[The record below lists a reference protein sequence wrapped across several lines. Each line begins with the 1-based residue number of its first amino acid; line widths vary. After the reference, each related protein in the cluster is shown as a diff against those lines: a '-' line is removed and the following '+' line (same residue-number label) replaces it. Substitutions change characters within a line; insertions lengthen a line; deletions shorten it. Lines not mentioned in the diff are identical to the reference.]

1 MRLLTNRVP
10 APLANVPEL
19 ERFIDRVFN
28 FNPPMY
34 PTPLLPP
41 IETAWLPPLD
51 YLEMEKTFVIRL
63 EVPGIPKENLDIHL
77 DNLVLTI
84 SGHRELVKDVEHE
97 AFFVQERM
105 AGKFVRSVRL
115 PTPVIEEKI
124 EAVVHDGV
132 MTITL
137 PKVLVAPKS
146 RITIK

>member
-28 FNPPMY
+28 FNGPML
-34 PTPLLPP
+34 PTQLLPP

-51 YLEMEKTFVIRL
+51 YLETEKNFIVRL

-77 DNLVLTI
+77 EGLVLNI
-84 SGHRELVKDVEHE
+84 SGHRELMKDVENE

-105 AGKFVRSVRL
+105 AGKFVRAVRL
-115 PTPVIEEKI
+115 PTPVLEDKI

-137 PKVLVAPKS
+137 PKVQVAPKS
-146 RITIK
+146 KITIK

>member
-28 FNPPMY
+28 FNPPMVSN
-34 PTPLLPP
+34 LLPP

-51 YLEMEKTFVIRL
+51 YLETEKHFIVRL

-77 DNLVLTI
+77 EGLVLMI
-84 SGHRELVKDVEHE
+84 SGHRELAKDIENE

-115 PTPVIEEKI
+115 PTPVLEEKI

-137 PKVLVAPKS
+137 PKVQVAPKS
-146 RITIK
+146 KITIK

>member
-1 MRLLTNRVP
+1 MKLLTNRLP
-10 APLANVPEL
+10 APLTAVPEL

-28 FNPPMY
+28 GTMFPSQ
-34 PTPLLPP
+34 LLPP

-51 YLEMEKTFVIRL
+51 YLETEKHFIVRL

-77 DNLVLTI
+77 DGHVLMI
-84 SGHRELVKDVEHE
+84 SGHREVVKDVENE
-97 AFFVQERM
+97 AFFVQERV

-115 PTPVIEEKI
+115 PTPVLEDKI
-124 EAVVHDGV
+124 EAMVQDGV

-137 PKVLVAPKS
+137 PKVQVTPKS

>member
-1 MRLLTNRVP
+1 MRLLTSRLP
-10 APLANVPEL
+10 APLTAVPEL
-19 ERFIDRVFN
+19 ERFIERVFN
-28 FNPPMY
+28 APMV
-34 PTPLLPP
+34 PSQLMPP

-51 YLEMEKTFVIRL
+51 YLEAEKAFIIRL

-77 DNLVLTI
+77 DGLVLTI
-84 SGHRELVKDVEHE
+84 SGHRELVKDVEVE

-115 PTPVIEEKI
+115 PTPVLDEKV

-137 PKVLVAPKS
+137 PKLQVAPKS

>member
-1 MRLLTNRVP
+1 MKLLTNRLP
-10 APLANVPEL
+10 APLTTVPEL

-28 FNPPMY
+28 VPMF
-34 PTPLLPP
+34 PNQLLPP

-51 YLEMEKTFVIRL
+51 YLETEKNFIVRL

-77 DNLVLTI
+77 EGLVLMI
-84 SGHRELVKDVEHE
+84 SGHRELTKEQENE

-115 PTPVIEEKI
+115 PVPVLEDKI

-137 PKVLVAPKS
+137 PKVQVAPKS
-146 RITIK
+146 KITIK

>member
-1 MRLLTNRVP
+1 MKLLTNRLP
-10 APLANVPEL
+10 APLTTVPEL

-28 FNPPMY
+28 VPLFPNQ
-34 PTPLLPP
+34 LLPP

-51 YLEMEKTFVIRL
+51 YLETEKNFIVRL

-77 DNLVLTI
+77 EGLVLMI
-84 SGHRELVKDVEHE
+84 SGHRELTREQENE

-115 PTPVIEEKI
+115 PVPVLEDKI
-124 EAVVHDGV
+124 EAVVHEGV

-137 PKVLVAPKS
+137 PKVQVAPKS
-146 RITIK
+146 KITIK

>member
-1 MRLLTNRVP
+1 MRLLTNRLP
-10 APLANVPEL
+10 APLTAVPEL

-28 FNPPMY
+28 APMF
-34 PTPLLPP
+34 PTQLLPP

-51 YLEMEKTFVIRL
+51 YLETEKCFIIRL

-77 DNLVLTI
+77 DGLVLMI
-84 SGHRELVKDVEHE
+84 SGHREIVKDVDIEL
-97 AFFVQERM
+97 FLVQERM

-115 PTPVIEEKI
+115 PTPVLEDRI
-124 EAVVHDGV
+124 EAVVQDGV

-137 PKVLVAPKS
+137 PKVQVAPKS